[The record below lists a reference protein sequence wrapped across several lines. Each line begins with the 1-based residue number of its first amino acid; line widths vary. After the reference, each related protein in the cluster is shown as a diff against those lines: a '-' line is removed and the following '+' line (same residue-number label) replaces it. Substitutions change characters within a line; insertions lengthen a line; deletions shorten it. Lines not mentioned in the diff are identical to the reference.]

1 MKRRV
6 RAGKRKITLFLVA
19 TTPRDVVSSFFYFVL
34 QKNNSWLTH
43 TFEMARARRAGCQSP
58 NFSARRWRSRRFRR
72 RCRRRRRRHCRR
84 RRRRRVSVVVVVSV
98 SLDVGIFGG
107 KQASRLPASV
117 ASAAEADTAVSLI
130 GGTLGD
136 EQAAAEVTI

>member
-1 MKRRV
+1 
-6 RAGKRKITLFLVA
+6 
-19 TTPRDVVSSFFYFVL
+19 
-34 QKNNSWLTH
+34 
-43 TFEMARARRAGCQSP
+43 MARARRAGCQSP
-58 NFSARRWRSRRFRR
+58 NFSARRWRSPRFRR
-72 RCRRRRRRHCRR
+72 RCCRRRRR

-136 EQAAAEVTI
+136 QQADVTI

>member
-1 MKRRV
+1 
-6 RAGKRKITLFLVA
+6 
-19 TTPRDVVSSFFYFVL
+19 
-34 QKNNSWLTH
+34 
-43 TFEMARARRAGCQSP
+43 MARARRAGCQSP
-58 NFSARRWRSRRFRR
+58 NFSARRWSSRRFRR

-107 KQASRLPASV
+107 KQARRLPASV

-130 GGTLGD
+130 GGGTLCD
-136 EQAAAEVTI
+136 EQAADVTI

>member
-1 MKRRV
+1 
-6 RAGKRKITLFLVA
+6 
-19 TTPRDVVSSFFYFVL
+19 
-34 QKNNSWLTH
+34 
-43 TFEMARARRAGCQSP
+43 MAWARRAGGQSP
-58 NFSARRWRSRRFRR
+58 NFSVRRWSSRH
-72 RCRRRRRRHCRR
+72 CRLCRRRRRHCRR

-136 EQAAAEVTI
+136 EQAAADVTI

>member
-1 MKRRV
+1 M
-6 RAGKRKITLFLVA
+6 
-19 TTPRDVVSSFFYFVL
+19 
-34 QKNNSWLTH
+34 
-43 TFEMARARRAGCQSP
+43 
-58 NFSARRWRSRRFRR
+58 
-72 RCRRRRRRHCRR
+72 
-84 RRRRRVSVVVVVSV
+84 SV

-136 EQAAAEVTI
+136 EQAAADVTI